1 MNTLDDST
9 FIICHVC
16 VYVCHD
22 VYVQVSGLPVHMG
35 FFSFCLVDFRNRT
48 WVFVLDGKHLCPL
61 SHLASPLA
69 HSFTQRSF
77 ILSGRSLFRAREV
90 LYQRTFQ
97 VLWYDN
103 ENSSVKRF

>member
-35 FFSFCLVDFRNRT
+35 FFPSALWISEIEPGSLCLT
-48 WVFVLDGKHLCPL
+48 
-61 SHLASPLA
+61 AS
-69 HSFTQRSF
+69 
-77 ILSGRSLFRAREV
+77 
-90 LYQRTFQ
+90 TFA
-97 VLWYDN
+97 L
-103 ENSSVKRF
+103 